1 MTALRFPIDVADL
14 TPKILTGT
22 MQQLYPQVAV
32 ESFTVVDSKS
42 YGEAMVSTAAR
53 AVLDLNY
60 SGDAGSLPPRV
71 VLKLARDESGIM
83 APFYANEVNFYT
95 RLRPGLQIEA
105 PVTLGGV
112 FDPDSGQFGLL
123 LEDLTR
129 RQAHFPNVTEAVS
142 LAYVE
147 SLIDTLARLHAGFWE
162 SPRFDTDLRWVQ
174 SHTEGALSE
183 LQNHAATPLIQ
194 HEIDHENF
202 KREMVQRLR
211 TSGPQLRA
219 GMMAMHRHQATLPRT
234 LLHGDTHL
242 GNTYLLPG
250 EKGGFLDWQLMTC
263 GYGVHDISYLVCTA
277 LSVEQRREHEQALL
291 RRYLEKLA
299 EFGVA
304 RPPAFEEAWLEF
316 RRSLVWGVYYGWLTT
331 PVVNYGW
338 EINILNHFRLTT
350 AYEDFDTGR
359 LIAGL
364 QA

>member
-1 MTALRFPIDVADL
+1 MADLRFPINVADL
-14 TPKILTGT
+14 TAELLTET
-22 MQQLYPQVAV
+22 VQQLYPEVAV

-60 SGDAGSLPPRV
+60 SGDTGQLPSRV

-95 RLRPGLQIEA
+95 LLRPDLQIEA
-105 PVTLGGV
+105 PLTLGGV

-123 LEDLTR
+123 LEDLTL

-142 LAYVE
+142 LHYIK
-147 SLIDTLARLHAGFWE
+147 SLIETLARLHAQFWE
-162 SPRFDTDLRWVQ
+162 SPRFDTDLNWVQ
-174 SHTEGALSE
+174 SHTEGALCE
-183 LQNHAATPLIQ
+183 LQNRAATPLIQ
-194 HEIDHENF
+194 HEIDQENF

-211 TSGPQLRA
+211 TSGPELRG

-242 GNTYLLPG
+242 GNTYRLPG
-250 EKGGFLDWQLMTC
+250 DKGGFLDWQLMTC
-263 GYGVHDISYLVCTA
+263 GYGVHDISYLICTA

-291 RRYLEKLA
+291 RFYLGKLA

-304 RPPAFEEAWLEF
+304 QPPSFDEAWLEF

-331 PVVNYGW
+331 PVLNYGW
-338 EINILNHFRLTT
+338 EINVLNHFRLTT
-350 AYEDFDTGR
+350 AYEDFDTGA
-359 LIAGL
+359 LIGGL